1 MISKLLFIDF
11 QEKGYWERLT
21 FKSMKILTSSGC
33 VGGLG
38 IHDQINDTLAVFSS
52 SFHALFTGN
61 SKV

>member
-1 MISKLLFIDF
+1 MKKVIENVWHF
-11 QEKGYWERLT
+11 RT
-21 FKSMKILTSSGC
+21 KILTSSGC